1 MKKRCITLCYL
12 LCLAHLLPAQ
22 DSLPQFNPKIMV
34 IPFVKKG
41 QDLRQVLES
50 DFNLRVAMTQIR
62 DGFDYAGY
70 PTIDFRARVKQLSN
84 DRAMELENQS
94 SLKQEIIEQSGAE
107 IYVEV
112 ESKVVRT
119 TKGNSVTVIVTAFDA
134 FSGESLVNQ
143 VANSQKFYTQNYEKL
158 TQKAVEYV
166 LPDLLNNTHYK
177 FVEMLEKG
185 RNLFLNFGLAESAT
199 VDFDTDIDGSGVFL
213 SEKIEQWLAEQAFR
227 HQYHIQ
233 GVTATKIIIDEFR
246 IPIRDKNTGEE
257 VRPTRIAIEILKFLR
272 GLGLEATRDVQGNKL
287 FFSVQ

>member
-1 MKKRCITLCYL
+1 
-12 LCLAHLLPAQ
+12 
-22 DSLPQFNPKIMV
+22 MV

-50 DFNLRVAMTQIR
+50 DFNLRIAVTQIR

-112 ESKVVRT
+112 ETRVIRT
-119 TKGNSVTVIVTAFDA
+119 TKGNSVTVVVTAYDA

-177 FVEMLEKG
+177 FEEMLKKG
-185 RNLFLNFGLAESAT
+185 RNLFLNFGLSESAI
-199 VDFDTDIDGSGVFL
+199 VDFDTDVDSSGAFL
-213 SEKIEQWLAEQAFR
+213 SEKIEQWLADKAYQK
-227 HQYHIQ
+227 QLHIQ
-233 GVTATKIIIDEFR
+233 GVTATKMIVDEFR
-246 IPIRDKNTGEE
+246 VPIRDAATGEE
-257 VRPTRIAIEILKFLR
+257 VRPTKVAIEILKFLR
-272 GLGLEATRDVQGNKL
+272 SLGLDASRDVQGSKL
-287 FFSVQ
+287 FFSIE